1 MKVQLVRLS
10 RPLLLAADRYMDG
23 NSYYQAVYGFLV
35 QEKAKPADPVRLNQ
49 YVGYLAGLH
58 CISNGDNYFS
68 ISFEERGVPDWK
80 DKKGVIHTKHDAWM
94 TRMQQQCMKKLNLSY
109 TIINADIDEDDL
121 DKVLNEEGLIVDEEF
136 YYDLKRGQAEKGPLC
151 PVVEDDELPF

>member
-1 MKVQLVRLS
+1 MEVQLVRLS
-10 RPLLLAADRYMDG
+10 RPLLFATDRYMDG
-23 NSYYQAVYGFLV
+23 KSYFQTVYGFLV

-80 DKKGVIHTKHDAWM
+80 DKKGVIHTMQDAWM